1 LDLSA
6 EEEALVPRCHV
17 NVRACYA
24 FFNQHAG
31 SQREHAANCS
41 PAAIAFSL
49 GAEAAFARL
58 MAAHEQAR
66 ALRALPCVILLRALS
81 WLTLT
86 QSLAQGD
93 AASAAGEPLL
103 GAPPQLA
110 VPQAG
115 HAFAV
120 GTQLQQLRSPPPQQL
135 LEAAQLPPPVLPRA
149 APPAA
154 RMHGGA
160 AGEQMP
166 YVAGVPAPM
175 IDVPFP
181 DHMPADVMYEM
192 MRRHSPIFGAAP
204 ALDLNA
210 EQEALVPRCYANLG
224 VCFTWLNQHD
234 ANDADDA
241 DADPSPAASAFA
253 RGVKAALF
261 RLQAAHAQ
269 ARRCVACIAWLCA
282 RALADAL
289 ARAGR
294 RGVECAPRERHR
306 VGARR

>member
-1 LDLSA
+1 
-6 EEEALVPRCHV
+6 
-17 NVRACYA
+17 
-24 FFNQHAG
+24 
-31 SQREHAANCS
+31 
-41 PAAIAFSL
+41 
-49 GAEAAFARL
+49 
-58 MAAHEQAR
+58 
-66 ALRALPCVILLRALS
+66 LLA
-81 WLTLT
+81 
-86 QSLAQGD
+86 D
-93 AASAAGEPLL
+93 PP
-103 GAPPQLA
+103 PPQQLA
-110 VPQAG
+110 DPQAG
-115 HAFAV
+115 HAFAMS
-120 GTQLQQLRSPPPQQL
+120 TELRHLRSPPPPPL
-135 LEAAQLPPPVLPRA
+135 REDAQLPAPALLRA

-154 RMHGGA
+154 RLPGGA
-160 AGEQMP
+160 AGEQ
-166 YVAGVPAPM
+166 VPHAEPM

-181 DHMPADVMYEM
+181 EHMPDDVMYE

-204 ALDLNA
+204 PLDLSA
-210 EQEALVPRCYANLG
+210 EEEALVPRCYANLG